1 MFDSSSPRE
10 SAAVITPAASLGD
23 RYAALR
29 LELTRLYSEPVPD
42 PVAIDATM
50 KEIDAVHRHFKDITG
65 QRDDPQRF

>member
-1 MFDSSSPRE
+1 MKNDPGSATSGDRDGAE
-10 SAAVITPAASLGD
+10 SIAD

-42 PVAIDATM
+42 LVAIDATM
-50 KEIDAVHRHFKDITG
+50 KEIDAMHRHFKEITA